1 MLELGRQQVMNQ
13 CIAALSSSA
22 CDDLPDACNGVA
34 DAAPA
39 IAWCEQFITTYCSK
53 FAGCD
58 FATQAECRESV
69 EDGLD
74 CSLAIGVA
82 PSGDQCLAVL
92 EGQSCGELLDGLP
105 PSCEGVVKLGE

>member
-1 MLELGRQQVMNQ
+1 IFCKSDQVMNQ

-39 IAWCEQFITTYCSK
+39 IVWCEQFITTYCSK

-69 EDGLD
+69 EEGLD